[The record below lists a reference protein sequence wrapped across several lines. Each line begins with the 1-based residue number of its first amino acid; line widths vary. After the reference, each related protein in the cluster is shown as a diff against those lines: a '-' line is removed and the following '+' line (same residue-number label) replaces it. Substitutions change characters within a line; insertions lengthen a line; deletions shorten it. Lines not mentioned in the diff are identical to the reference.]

1 MIKVQP
7 QDYETYQEWIINTK
21 TRWCSFVVQRYFYDD
36 GVVLEEIDSEDYR
49 LLEQYVLEGF
59 NPKSLPFFNQEKDQ
73 IIVITLKEHSKTQVT
88 KNPDNN

>member
-7 QDYETYQEWIINTK
+7 QEYETYYQWIVNTK
-21 TRWCSFVVQRYFYDD
+21 TRWCSFLVQRHFYED
-36 GVVLEEIDSEDYR
+36 GVVLEETDFEDDR

-73 IIVITLKEHSKTQVT
+73 IIVITLKERS
-88 KNPDNN
+88 NES

>member
-1 MIKVQP
+1 MIKVQA
-7 QDYETYQEWIINTK
+7 QEYETYQEWIINTK
-21 TRWCSFVVQRYFYDD
+21 TRWCSFVIQRYFYDD

-73 IIVITLKEHSKTQVT
+73 IIVITLKERL
-88 KNPDNN
+88 NEI

>member
-21 TRWCSFVVQRYFYDD
+21 TRWCSFVVQRYFYDV
-36 GVVLEEIDSEDYR
+36 GAVLEEINSEDYR
-49 LLEQYVLEGF
+49 VLEQYVLEGF

-73 IIVITLKEHSKTQVT
+73 IIVITLK
-88 KNPDNN
+88 

>member
-7 QDYETYQEWIINTK
+7 QEYEIYYEWIINTK

-36 GVVLEEIDSEDYR
+36 SVVLEEIDSEDYR

-73 IIVITLKEHSKTQVT
+73 IIVITLKEHSKTQGN
-88 KNPDNN
+88 KKPDNN

>member
-7 QDYETYQEWIINTK
+7 QEYETYRKWIINTK

-49 LLEQYVLEGF
+49 ILEQYVLDSF

-73 IIVITLKEHSKTQVT
+73 IIVITLKEI
-88 KNPDNN
+88 

>member
-7 QDYETYQEWIINTK
+7 QEYETYRKWIINTK

-36 GVVLEEIDSEDYR
+36 GVVLEEIDPEDYR
-49 LLEQYVLEGF
+49 ILEQYVLDGF

-73 IIVITLKEHSKTQVT
+73 IIVITLKEI
-88 KNPDNN
+88 

>member
-7 QDYETYQEWIINTK
+7 QEYETYQEWIINTK

-36 GVVLEEIDSEDYR
+36 GVVLEEIDSEDDR
-49 LLEQYVLEGF
+49 VLEQYVLDGF
-59 NPKSLPFFNQEKDQ
+59 NPKILPFFNQEKDQ
-73 IIVITLKEHSKTQVT
+73 IIVITLKEYSKTQDI